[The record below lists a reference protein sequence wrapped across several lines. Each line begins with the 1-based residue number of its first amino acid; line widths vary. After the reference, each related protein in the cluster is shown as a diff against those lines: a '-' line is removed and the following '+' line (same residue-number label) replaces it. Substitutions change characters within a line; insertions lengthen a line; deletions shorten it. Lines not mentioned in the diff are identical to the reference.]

1 MKNIGK
7 RISNFLSALVP
18 PPGAPLEG
26 IIFVWGFVLF
36 MLFVLYVVVKT
47 VVNMFRDLFKSE
59 KKMSGMP
66 STIGPPTTLYN
77 RIRRRNEKM
86 QKIRQRKL
94 RNFKEDESGWD

>member
-1 MKNIGK
+1 MKNFGK

-18 PPGAPLEG
+18 PPGAPPEG
-26 IIFVWGFVLF
+26 ILLVWGFVFF

-66 STIGPPTTLYN
+66 STIGPPT
-77 RIRRRNEKM
+77 RRDR
-86 QKIRQRKL
+86 IRQRKL
-94 RNFKEDESGWD
+94 RNFKDDESGWD

>member
-1 MKNIGK
+1 MKNFGK

-18 PPGAPLEG
+18 PPGAAPEG
-26 IIFVWGFVLF
+26 ILLVWGFVFF

-47 VVNMFRDLFKSE
+47 VVNMFRELFTGE

-66 STIGPPTTLYN
+66 STIGPPTTRRD
-77 RIRRRNEKM
+77 RIRRN